1 MQYGVFTIEP
11 SAVTTGY
18 DLYEGDEFLGNFDS
32 KAEAKAEADR
42 IWDEY

>member
-1 MQYGVFTIEP
+1 MQYEVFTIER
-11 SAVTTGY
+11 SADAAGY